1 MAFHKKNQSANQ
13 TIQDT
18 DNKKIPIFTSISSL
32 HSIKTLEDIDKNVIL
47 QEETVVEDDTINFE
61 PISIHSEE
69 FQEVYKNLIKVVES
83 KPSMKT
89 ILDRY
94 DFQIKDNVWYQVVFN
109 EFEKQTIENSK
120 EEILNHV
127 RQNLNNPTVQLKILV
142 DPSKAQE
149 FLNTLSPN
157 EKKIQKIFEKHPSLS
172 FLFEAFELNIVSI
185 Q

>member
-1 MAFHKKNQSANQ
+1 
-13 TIQDT
+13 
-18 DNKKIPIFTSISSL
+18 
-32 HSIKTLEDIDKNVIL
+32 
-47 QEETVVEDDTINFE
+47 
-61 PISIHSEE
+61 
-69 FQEVYKNLIKVVES
+69 
-83 KPSMKT
+83 MKT

-185 Q
+185 